1 MRQSKQSRILLM
13 VILYGTMFL
22 FGFLENIKGV
32 SYPLI
37 KNEFTV
43 SYETQ
48 GKMISVL
55 SFSYTLFV
63 VVSGFILGRYGVK
76 KVYLFGLLCALGGVF
91 SIYFMPG
98 FWTAALSLLLLFAGF
113 GVFEIGVN
121 GVATQIFTEKGALM
135 MSLLHFMYGLGAII
149 SPKAAGILADPAGA
163 ALGWRQMYLLTV
175 PLVLLILVP
184 AIFTR
189 FPAAKDA
196 AQSNAPDAAKGSV
209 PNTGNVP
216 RFGFTAALRTSA
228 VWAFGITLGLMM
240 GIEMASSNWGGLY
253 FQDVYGM
260 NPATSGANFVSAFFL
275 LFTLSRL
282 VSGFIIE
289 RAGYMRSLVGAAAIA
304 AAIFIA
310 GFALGARGIY
320 VLPAAGFFIAVWW
333 PTFMA
338 FAMGRF
344 GERAPVMCSAVIAIG
359 GLLNAGMQ
367 LAMGYI
373 NRYAGAAWGYRSCLG
388 FSLIL
393 LCVLPGVNKLRIQKE
408 TGAPPQKR

>member
-1 MRQSKQSRILLM
+1 M

-63 VVSGFILGRYGVK
+63 VASGFILGRYGVK
-76 KVYLFGLLCALGGVF
+76 KVYLFGLLCALAGVF

-163 ALGWRQMYLLTV
+163 ALGWRQIYLLTV
-175 PLVLLILVP
+175 PLVLLIFIP

-189 FPAAKDA
+189 FPAAQGSA
-196 AQSNAPDAAKGSV
+196 ADTPEL
-209 PNTGNVP
+209 P
-216 RFGFTAALRTSA
+216 RPGFTGALKTPA

-253 FQDVYGM
+253 FQDVYGL
-260 NPATSGANFVSAFFL
+260 NPTTSGANFVSAFFL
-275 LFTLSRL
+275 LFTVSRL
-282 VSGFIIE
+282 VSGFVIE
-289 RAGYMRSLVGAAAIA
+289 RAGYMRSLAGAVVIVT
-304 AAIFIA
+304 AIFIT
-310 GFALGARGIY
+310 GFVLGARGIY
-320 VLPAAGFFIAVWW
+320 VLPAAGFFIAIWW

-344 GERAPVMCSAVIAIG
+344 GENAPIMCSAVIAIG

-373 NRYAGAAWGYRSCLG
+373 NRYAGAAWGYRSCLV
-388 FSLIL
+388 FVLIL
-393 LCVLPGVNKLRIQKE
+393 LCILPGVNRIKVQSCKKE
-408 TGAPPQKR
+408 ACGKDRF